1 MTRESIIEK
10 TVNAM
15 SQLSLEKAVEISD
28 FADFMLKKYEESL
41 LSNGLTK
48 IVAEGKAYQ
57 FLEEEEEIYTVND
70 LKELYDDK
78 G

>member
-1 MTRESIIEK
+1 MTRESIIDK

-15 SQLSLEKAVEISD
+15 SQLPVEKAVEISD
-28 FADFMLKKYEESL
+28 FADFIVKKYEESL

-48 IVAEGKAYQ
+48 IIAEGKSYQ
-57 FLEEEEEIYTVND
+57 FLEEEEDVYSLND
-70 LKELYDDK
+70 LKVLYNDK